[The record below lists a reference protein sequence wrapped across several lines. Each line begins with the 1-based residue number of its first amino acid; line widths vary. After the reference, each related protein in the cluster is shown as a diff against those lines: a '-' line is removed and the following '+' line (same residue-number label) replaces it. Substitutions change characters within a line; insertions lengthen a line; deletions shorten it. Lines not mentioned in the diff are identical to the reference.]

1 MQTPKRKPG
10 KYSNLKA
17 DPYLTPEKFEALKQ
31 KLVNLKKAQKTVAA
45 EVASLAQLGDFSE
58 NFEYQAAKGRLRGIN
73 QGILDTQNHIK
84 KAIIIDRSIVRS
96 KIDIGAEIVIEVNGQ
111 TKKYTILG
119 SSETNPSSGVI
130 SYQSPLGSA
139 LIGHVVGDAF
149 QAQIGDREVLIKVLE
164 IN

>member
-1 MQTPKRKPG
+1 MQTPKRKLG

-17 DPYLTPEKFEALKQ
+17 DPYLTLEKFEALKQ
-31 KLVNLKKAQKTVAA
+31 KLENLKKAQKIVAM

-84 KAIIIDRSIVRS
+84 KAIIIDRSVTHS
-96 KIDIGAEIVIEVNGQ
+96 KIDIGAEIVIDINRQ
-111 TKKYTILG
+111 IKKYTILG
-119 SSETNPSSGVI
+119 SSETNPSSGII

-139 LIGHVVGDAF
+139 LIGHIVGDAF
-149 QAQIGDREVLIKVLE
+149 QAQIGNKEVLIKVLK
-164 IN
+164 IS